1 MDDGQIR
8 TFKVKFEGEGVD
20 DYGGPYRE
28 TFAQMISE
36 LQATTRSVARRA
48 ACGDGEKLKELERAF
63 PAESERCMLP
73 LLGPSPNR
81 RQQRGARKDSFVI
94 RPPPAALAST
104 LPTSASI
111 VRRCVAQLR
120 GSGAE
125 GSDELVSVLN
135 TAAPVYLESYCFL
148 GRILGVALRNGISL
162 QLGLVPAIWRSLVGQ
177 PSALGDVDDSDEA
190 FSATLRGLR
199 TDAVKRRK
207 SVQPGAPVD
216 WRTLSSIGEEIALV
230 AADGKDAGAGATP
243 RTEGELVG
251 QQAKDAALL
260 CEATAAVRLFESW
273 LPTLALQEG
282 LTSVIP
288 TALLPLFTAEE
299 FEERVCGRPGVDVRL
314 LAANTDYDDDIGPED
329 EHIKSF
335 WRVLAKFS
343 DEDRSKFLR
352 FVWARPRL
360 PANGEFSQR
369 FKIQAPAG
377 DSASSD
383 PDRHLPKAHTCFFS
397 FNLPRYSS
405 DAVMR
410 KQLLYAITNCV
421 TMDAD
426 FRLTDG
432 EMTGWD

>member
-1 MDDGQIR
+1 M
-8 TFKVKFEGEGVD
+8 
-20 DYGGPYRE
+20 
-28 TFAQMISE
+28 A
-36 LQATTRSVARRA
+36 
-48 ACGDGEKLKELERAF
+48 
-63 PAESERCMLP
+63 
-73 LLGPSPNR
+73 
-81 RQQRGARKDSFVI
+81 
-94 RPPPAALAST
+94 
-104 LPTSASI
+104 
-111 VRRCVAQLR
+111 
-120 GSGAE
+120 
-125 GSDELVSVLN
+125 
-135 TAAPVYLESYCFL
+135 
-148 GRILGVALRNGISL
+148 
-162 QLGLVPAIWRSLVGQ
+162 
-177 PSALGDVDDSDEA
+177 
-190 FSATLRGLR
+190 
-199 TDAVKRRK
+199 
-207 SVQPGAPVD
+207 
-216 WRTLSSIGEEIALV
+216 
-230 AADGKDAGAGATP
+230 AADGKGARAGATT
-243 RTEGELVG
+243 RAAAEEVG

-288 TALLPLFTAEE
+288 TALLPLFTAAE

-314 LAANTDYDDDIGPED
+314 LAANTDYDDDIGPGD
-329 EHIKSF
+329 EHIQSF

-343 DEDRSKFLR
+343 DDDRSKFLR

-426 FRLTDG
+426 FRLTEG
-432 EMTGWD
+432 EMTGWE

>member
-28 TFAQMISE
+28 TFAQMTSE
-36 LQATTRSVARRA
+36 LQATTVSVARRA
-48 ACGDGEKLKELERAF
+48 AAGDAEQLRAADTAY

-73 LLGPSPNR
+73 LLQPSPNR
-81 RQQRGARKDSFVI
+81 RQQRGSRMDSFII
-94 RPPPAALAST
+94 RPPPASLAM
-104 LPTSASI
+104 PTSAAL
-111 VRRCVAQLR
+111 VRRCVAQLHEADAE
-120 GSGAE
+120 GGAE
-125 GSDELVSVLN
+125 LVAALGSA
-135 TAAPVYLESYCFL
+135 TPAYLESYCFL

-162 QLGLVPAIWRSLVGQ
+162 QLGLVPHVWRSLVGQ
-177 PSALGDVDDSDEA
+177 VGTKDDLADADEA
-190 FSATLRGLR
+190 FSATLHRGLQSWGL
-199 TDAVKRRK
+199 K
-207 SVQPGAPVD
+207 SSSGEDISLREGGASGGAAQVTVD
-216 WRTLSSIGEEIALV
+216 GSADSIE
-230 AADGKDAGAGATP
+230 AAMLREAAAT
-243 RTEGELVG
+243 
-251 QQAKDAALL
+251 
-260 CEATAAVRLFESW
+260 VRIFESW
-273 LPTLALQEG
+273 MPTLAVQEG

-288 TALLPLFTAEE
+288 TALLPLFTPSE
-299 FEERVCGRPGVDVRL
+299 FEMRVCGRAGVDVPL
-314 LAANTDYDDDIGPED
+314 LAANTDYDDDVSAED

-335 WRVLAKFS
+335 WRVLASFS
-343 DEDRSKFLR
+343 DENRSKFLR

-360 PANGEFSQR
+360 PANGLFSQR

-377 DSASSD
+377 DSACSD

-405 DAVMR
+405 DEVMR

-432 EMTGWD
+432 EMTGWE